1 MSATVKVLYF
11 GAATEM
17 AGRAEEEIVASDTT
31 MLRREI
37 LARYPAMKGLTFRM
51 ALNRVL
57 LKEESLL
64 KENDIVAILPP
75 FEGG

>member
-1 MSATVKVLYF
+1 MSYKVKVLYF
-11 GAATEM
+11 GAAREI
-17 AGRAEEEIVASDTT
+17 AGRSDEEIEADGTAA
-31 MLRREI
+31 LRRGI
-37 LARYPAMKGLTFRM
+37 LERYPAMMDITFRM

-57 LKEESLL
+57 LREDSML

>member
-17 AGRAEEEIVASDTT
+17 TGRAEEEIAADETT
-31 MLRREI
+31 ALRRKI
-37 LARYPAMKGLTFRM
+37 LERYPAMNGLTFRM

-57 LKEESLL
+57 LKEEALL

>member
-1 MSATVKVLYF
+1 MSYTVKVLYF
-11 GAATEM
+11 GAAMEISGMPEEM
-17 AGRAEEEIVASDTT
+17 IEAGSTDA
-31 MLRREI
+31 LRRGI
-37 LARYPAMKGLTFRM
+37 LDRYPAMRDITFRM

-57 LKEESLL
+57 LIEDSML

>member
-1 MSATVKVLYF
+1 MAVTVKVLYF
-11 GAATEM
+11 GAAMEM
-17 AGRAEEEIVASDTT
+17 AGKAEEEIAAGDTAA
-31 MLRREI
+31 LRRE
-37 LARYPAMKGLTFRM
+37 LLRRYPAIEGLTFRM

-57 LKEESLL
+57 LTEETLL